1 MQRLLLLPLIA
12 PLAATLIVA
21 VANLRPTTSLRLL
34 TWQSPPL
41 PLGAWIATAAAAGA
55 LLSGSATALALRS
68 ATPVLRRQVH
78 REQGRSET
86 AAPGWKPPP
95 APGNWGEPWQPARTP
110 EPAPPERAPGEPPP
124 TVSVPFR
131 VIRRPAAATA
141 TPATSAAPATGGRP
155 RYAADEPRHPVSG
168 EDDWDQQDR
177 SEDW

>member
-21 VANLRPTTSLRLL
+21 VANPRPAVSLRLL

-68 ATPVLRRQVH
+68 STQVLRRQVR

-86 AAPGWKPPP
+86 ASPGWRPPPP
-95 APGNWGEPWQPARTP
+95 ARDRGEPTQPARAP
-110 EPAPPERAPGEPPP
+110 EPAAPERAPGEPPP
-124 TVSVPFR
+124 TMSVPFR
-131 VIRRPAAATA
+131 VIRRPVAATA
-141 TPATSAAPATGGRP
+141 TTATGSPHATGGRP
-155 RYAADEPRHPVSG
+155 RYAADEPRHPVNG
-168 EDDWDQQDR
+168 EDDWDQQD
-177 SEDW
+177 SAEEW